1 VPQIVE
7 KVVDRIVEVEKI
19 REVERLVQVPIIQEK
34 IVEIEVIKNIYN

>member
-1 VPQIVE
+1 MPQIVE